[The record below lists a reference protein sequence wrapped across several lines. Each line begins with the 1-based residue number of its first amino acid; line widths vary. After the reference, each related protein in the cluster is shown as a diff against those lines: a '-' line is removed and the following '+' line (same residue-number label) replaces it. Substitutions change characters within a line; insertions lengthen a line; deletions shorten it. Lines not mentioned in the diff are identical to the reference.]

1 MTWLAAHAPVL
12 QVVLPLLAAPVIVLL
27 RGSARSFWVCAVAI
41 AGAFGCAA
49 LVLAQAFAGAD
60 DTVYAMGSWPA
71 PWGIE
76 YRIDRLGAIFLV
88 LVSAVAVLVMPYARG
103 SIADELD
110 EDQHYLFYALWCLC
124 VGGLMGIAATGDAFN
139 VFVFLEIS
147 SLATYALIA
156 LGRDRRALFAAYQ
169 YLIMGTVG
177 ATFIVIGIGVLYM
190 MTGSLNLADMADRLV
205 GLEKTRGALAAFA
218 FLSVGIALKLALF
231 PLHLWLPNAYTHAPS
246 AVASLL
252 SATATK
258 VAVYLLIRFYYS
270 VFGIDEVLAV
280 QPVGQVLIT
289 LAVLGMFVASYTAI
303 RQHDLRQMFAYSS
316 VAQVGYIVL
325 GLGLGTQAGLTAS
338 LAHVINHAVSKG
350 ALFMLLGLMA
360 WRLGGVGLDRA
371 RGMARTMPWTSFGIV
386 VCGLSLIGVPG
397 TAGFTSKWAL
407 LIACVEAGQPVL
419 LALTVLSS
427 VLAMIYVWQFVRVAY
442 FDEPEAAIKHRGH
455 AALLRSVPTALMVGA
470 VLVLGWYTVPSLGFA
485 AEAAARLM
493 PGVAP

>member
-1 MTWLAAHAPVL
+1 
-12 QVVLPLLAAPVIVLL
+12 
-27 RGSARSFWVCAVAI
+27 
-41 AGAFGCAA
+41 
-49 LVLAQAFAGAD
+49 
-60 DTVYAMGSWPA
+60 MGSWPA

-76 YRIDRLGAIFLV
+76 YRIDRLGAMFLI
-88 LVSAVAVLVMPYARG
+88 LVSAVALAVMPYARA

-110 EDQHYLFYALWCLC
+110 PDQHYLFYALWCLC

-190 MTGSLNLADMADRLV
+190 LTGTLNLADMAERLA
-205 GLEKTRGALAAFA
+205 GHEQTRGALAAFA

-258 VAVYLLIRFYYS
+258 VAVYLMIRFYYS
-270 VFGIDEVLAV
+270 VFGIDEVFAV
-280 QPVGQVLIT
+280 QPVGQVLIL

-350 ALFMLLGLMA
+350 ALFMLLGLMV
-360 WRLGGVGLDRA
+360 WRLGGAGLDRA

-407 LIACVEAGQPVL
+407 MTACLEAGQPVL

-442 FDEPEAAIKHRGH
+442 FEDPGDGADAGAGR
-455 AALLRSVPTALMVGA
+455 LSLWRSAPTVLMVAA
-470 VLVLGWYTVPSLGFA
+470 VLALGWYTAPSLGFA

-493 PGVAP
+493 SGAAP